1 MEQPGWRV
9 VLLSTIPEVVATL
22 ATAVRRLGHAPVA
35 AVGAPRQEPIPG
47 HPPLSAASSEPG
59 VEIVIAPGNDA
70 VEPILRSFDPDL
82 VLTWAFP
89 WRLSPAALRAP
100 RRGSVNYHPSLL
112 PRHRGPNPL
121 GWTVRLGDSQ
131 YGVTWHRMEEGLDTG
146 PILAQRASPVS
157 EEDTVNDVISRLSM
171 LAVRLLPAVFERV
184 AAGDP
189 GDPQSPEGVTLAG
202 PFGADYATIDWSQPA
217 AAVHLQVRAWS
228 FTAGTHSVPGPL
240 AELDGRTVRI
250 VQTTLRDPGGTVR
263 RVECGDGPL
272 WVLATEPVEQ
282 S

>member
-22 ATAVRRLGHAPVA
+22 ATAVRRLGHSPVA
-35 AVGAPRQEPIPG
+35 AVGARRKDPIPG

-59 VEIVIAPGNDA
+59 VEIVIAHDNHA
-70 VEPILRSFDPDL
+70 VEPILASLDPDL

-89 WRLSPAALRAP
+89 WRLSPRALAVS

-131 YGVTWHRMEEGLDTG
+131 YGVTWHRMEPGLDTG

-157 EEDTVNDVISRLSM
+157 EEDTVNDVISRLSI
-171 LAVRLLPAVFERV
+171 LAVRLLPSVFERL
-184 AAGDP
+184 AANDP
-189 GDPQSPEGVTLAG
+189 GDPQPAEGVTLAG
-202 PFGADYATIDWSQPA
+202 PFGADYATIDWSASA
-217 AAVHLQVRAWS
+217 AAVHAQVRAWA
-228 FTAGTHSVPGPL
+228 FTPGTHSVPGPL
-240 AELDGRTVRI
+240 AVLDGRSVRI
-250 VQTTLRDPGGTVR
+250 TQTTLREPEGAAR

-272 WVLATEPVEQ
+272 WILASEPVGQ